1 MKTRLFVRQ
10 KFLQE
15 QLVKAQLAKLHAVL
29 SQESK
34 PPMVQMRLDVDNMK
48 PSFNCILRD
57 AGATDK
63 VNMQMRLHA
72 MSWWQTLLTFDDI

>member
-15 QLVKAQLAKLHAVL
+15 QLVKAQLVKAQLAKLHAVL

-34 PPMVQMRLDVDNMK
+34 PPMVHMRMDVDNMK

-63 VNMQMRLHA
+63 VNMQ
-72 MSWWQTLLTFDDI
+72 

>member
-1 MKTRLFVRQ
+1 MKTRLFLRQ
-10 KFLQE
+10 KVLQE

-34 PPMVQMRLDVDNMK
+34 PPMVHMRMDVDNMK